1 MAKELGDPGIVAV
14 FPAQP
19 GDNPPIGIV
28 LMVDAV
34 GIVVGEG
41 ETSGIR
47 IFFRL
52 SPDPIS

>member
-1 MAKELGDPGIVAV
+1 MAKEPGDPGIVAV

-19 GDNPPIGIV
+19 GDNPPIGVV
-28 LMVDAV
+28 LMANAV

-41 ETSGIR
+41 ETSGVR

-52 SPDPIS
+52 DPDPIS